1 MRLFNWPVGSVILL
15 LVFIGI
21 NGHLKAQDSSADKAE
36 LVTDRPDQTE
46 SATIVPV
53 GSVQLETGLLY
64 SSDKAEVAGIKY
76 GASSFSIPNNLF
88 RIGILKPV
96 ELRVIA
102 GEFSSSR
109 ASVGDV
115 SVAGPKGLSAIALG
129 TKIKFWDEKGFI
141 PETAILAHVTLPVGG
156 EEVRP
161 PEPIYDFRF
170 SLAHTL
176 SDNLALGYNVGGE
189 YDPFTDE
196 FTGLYTL
203 SLGIGLTD
211 TFGVFGEFFGDFGSS
226 HEFDAGLTY
235 LITDLIQY
243 DLSGGFGLTDEAPD
257 FFISTG
263 ITIRL
268 FN

>member
-1 MRLFNWPVGSVILL
+1 MKLLNFKSKFVIFLFA
-15 LVFIGI
+15 VFCF
-21 NGHLKAQDSSADKAE
+21 NGYLSAQDMGTEKAE

-64 SSDKAEVAGIKY
+64 SSDKTEVAGIKY
-76 GASSFSIPNNLF
+76 GISSFSIPNNLF
-88 RIGILKPV
+88 RIGLIKPV
-96 ELRVIA
+96 ELRVMA

-109 ASVGDV
+109 FNVGDI
-115 SVAGPKGLSAIALG
+115 STAGPKGLSAIALG

-156 EEVRP
+156 KDVRP
-161 PEPIYDFRF
+161 AEPIYDFRF

-176 SDNLALGYNVGGE
+176 SDNLALGYNIGGE
-189 YDPFTDE
+189 YDPFLDE
-196 FTGLYTL
+196 FSGLYTL

-211 TFGVFGEFFGDFGSS
+211 SFGVFGEFFGDFDSS

-235 LITDLIQY
+235 LISDMVQY
-243 DLSGGFGLTDEAPD
+243 DLSGGFGLTADAPD

-263 ITIRL
+263 ITVRL